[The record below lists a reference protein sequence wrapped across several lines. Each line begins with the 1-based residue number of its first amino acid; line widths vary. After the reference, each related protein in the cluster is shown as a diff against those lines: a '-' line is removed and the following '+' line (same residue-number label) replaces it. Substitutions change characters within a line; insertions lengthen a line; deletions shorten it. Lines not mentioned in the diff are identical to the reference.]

1 MYFLRSK
8 KVGTLDWA
16 RLFPADASSTFGRHE
31 QCLNFGANV
40 NVNDFQESM
49 SIPNVN
55 VDQLSLT
62 IVNVNDNVNVLIFLN
77 VNVLRFVN
85 DY

>member
-1 MYFLRSK
+1 MITVRYGVLLYQHCTA
-8 KVGTLDWA
+8 VV
-16 RLFPADASSTFGRHE
+16 RHE

-77 VNVLRFVN
+77 VNVNVLRFVN

>member
-1 MYFLRSK
+1 MDIYFSQFQALITNSILK
-8 KVGTLDWA
+8 SEKLCD
-16 RLFPADASSTFGRHE
+16 RHE

>member
-1 MYFLRSK
+1 MDNLRQEK
-8 KVGTLDWA
+8 WVWV
-16 RLFPADASSTFGRHE
+16 RHE

>member
-1 MYFLRSK
+1 MAQMKAY
-8 KVGTLDWA
+8 DIN
-16 RLFPADASSTFGRHE
+16 RHE
-31 QCLNFGANV
+31 QCLNFGV

>member
-1 MYFLRSK
+1 MGDQTELTIGFLVSG
-8 KVGTLDWA
+8 VCLVLHGPLGSID
-16 RLFPADASSTFGRHE
+16 LEIIGR
-31 QCLNFGANV
+31 
-40 NVNDFQESM
+40 DR
-49 SIPNVN
+49 
-55 VDQLSLT
+55 LSLT